1 MSDAQHPRMN
11 LQEMDYLMKPIQRVG
26 QAILMAL
33 MILPLQAQKKGE
45 ESINRT
51 DLETH
56 MKFLASDEL
65 EGRDTGEPGLYVAAR
80 YLACQ
85 AEKVGLVP
93 AEGGNGYFQHYIIHE
108 RAYDFKRNQVLITTA
123 GQPAVTNKDHFFMFP
138 AVQNDLTV
146 IEGGVV
152 FAGYGINDQ
161 EHGYNDF
168 EDVDIEGKLVLIMSR
183 APMNEDGTA
192 MKFGGEKYSGMM
204 SFRSKMPYI
213 YAQNPKAVL
222 VVYDPKSGMESVEDL
237 NPGIASYLSRSR
249 SLDPVDVSKE
259 SNMERPRMLLITR
272 SLADQILQT
281 AGQTLEELQMEID
294 REVVPRSFDLD
305 STTVRIEANMKHA
318 ELEVPNI
325 FGMIEGADP
334 ELKGEMVIYL
344 AHFDHVGT
352 DGKGGVFNGADDNAS
367 GTVGL
372 IEIAEAF
379 MHEKKPPRRSVGFLW
394 VSAEEI
400 GLFGS
405 SYFADHPL
413 VPIEEIVSAINL
425 DMIGRTKSE
434 EDVQST
440 RSGLT
445 IVGEDSVKVIG
456 ALQSSLLMGINE
468 EALDELGLVGNYDYN
483 DMNHPDRYFFRSDHI
498 NFARKDIPVLFY
510 STGTHR
516 DYHQVTDTED
526 RIDYEKFERMV
537 ELSYLVGYKLANYR
551 GSIVVDNPM
560 SGWDN

>member
-1 MSDAQHPRMN
+1 
-11 LQEMDYLMKPIQRVG
+11 MDYLMKPILRVG
-26 QAILMAL
+26 QAILIAL
-33 MILPLQAQKKGE
+33 MILPLQAQKRGE
-45 ESINRT
+45 GSINQK
-51 DLETH
+51 DLEAH

-93 AEGGNGYFQHYIIHE
+93 ADGEDGYFQHYIIHE
-108 RAYDFKRNQVLITTA
+108 RAYDFDRNQVVISTT
-123 GQPAVTNKDHFFMFP
+123 GQAQVINKDHFYMFP
-138 AVQNDLTV
+138 AVRDDQTV

-152 FAGYGINDQ
+152 FAGYGINDR
-161 EHGYNDF
+161 ENEYNDF
-168 EDVDIEGKLVLIMSR
+168 KDLDIEGKIVLIMSR
-183 APMNEDGTA
+183 APMSEDGTT
-192 MKFGGEKYSGMM
+192 MKFGGEKYAGMM
-204 SFRSKMPYI
+204 SFRSKLPFI
-213 YAQNPKAVL
+213 YSQNPKAVL
-222 VVYDPKSGMESVEDL
+222 VVYDPKSGMESVEDM
-237 NPGIASYLSRSR
+237 NPGIANYLSRSR
-249 SLDPVDVSKE
+249 SLDPDGGSQGG
-259 SNMERPRMLLITR
+259 SMSRPRMLLITR
-272 SLADQILQT
+272 NLADQILQSS
-281 AGQTLEELQMEID
+281 GHDLEALQMEID
-294 REVVPRSFDLD
+294 RDMAPRSLTLD
-305 STTVRIEANMKHA
+305 STTLRIEAYMKHD
-318 ELEVPNI
+318 ELEVPNV
-325 FGMIEGADP
+325 FGMIEGGDP
-334 ELKGEMVIYL
+334 ELKNEMVIYM

-352 DGKGGVFNGADDNAS
+352 DGQGGVFNGADDNAS

-379 MHEKKPPRRSVGFLW
+379 MNEKKPPRRSVGFLW

-413 VPIEEIVSAINL
+413 VPIDEIVSAINL

-434 EDVQST
+434 EDVQSA

-445 IVGEDSVKVIG
+445 IVGEDTVKVIG
-456 ALQSSLLMGINE
+456 GLQSSLVMSLNE
-468 EALDELGLVGNYDYN
+468 EALDELGLVGNYHYN
-483 DMNHPDRYFFRSDHI
+483 DRNHPDRYFYRSDHI

-516 DYHQVTDTED
+516 DYHLVTDTED

-537 ELSYLVGYKLANYR
+537 ELSYRVGYKLAHYK

-560 SGWDN
+560 SAWEN